1 MKAKVPVD
9 IALDMEEDLPLNK
22 GVENHLFRIVQE
34 AISNTLR
41 HAKATKMDIV
51 LQRRGDTVRLGIRD
65 NGIGF
70 DTLTQIKKQA
80 SYGMTNMEERVNE
93 LGGSLNIASAPGKG
107 TRIEIRVPLMAEGGQ
122 RYGGQAMIRVLL
134 VDDHEMVRI
143 GLAAVLGTE
152 AGIEVVG
159 EAGNGNEGLRLA
171 REYSPDVVLMDL
183 VMDGMDGI
191 ETTRRL
197 MEEMP
202 ECRVIVLTSFL
213 DDEKMYPVIEAG
225 AFSYL
230 LKTSRASEIAD
241 AIRAAARGQSV
252 LESQVASKMMNRFR
266 RPQQVAAQPHED
278 LTEREMEVLS

>member
-1 MKAKVPVD
+1 MAD
-9 IALDMEEDLPLNK
+9 
-22 GVENHLFRIVQE
+22 Q
-34 AISNTLR
+34 
-41 HAKATKMDIV
+41 
-51 LQRRGDTVRLGIRD
+51 
-65 NGIGF
+65 
-70 DTLTQIKKQA
+70 
-80 SYGMTNMEERVNE
+80 
-93 LGGSLNIASAPGKG
+93 SL
-107 TRIEIRVPLMAEGGQ
+107 V
-122 RYGGQAMIRVLL
+122 RVLL

-152 AGIEVVG
+152 EGIEVVG
-159 EAGNGNEGLRLA
+159 EAGNGMDGLRLA

-183 VMDGMDGI
+183 VMEGMDGI
-191 ETTRRL
+191 ETTRQI

-241 AIRAAARGQSV
+241 AIRAASRGQSV

-266 RPQQVAAQPHED
+266 RPPQANSQPHED
-278 LTEREMEVLS
+278 LTDREMEVLKLIALGKSNQEIADDLFIGIKTVKYHLTNLFGKLSVEDRTQAAIYAHRNGLAD

>member
-1 MKAKVPVD
+1 MW
-9 IALDMEEDLPLNK
+9 
-22 GVENHLFRIVQE
+22 
-34 AISNTLR
+34 
-41 HAKATKMDIV
+41 
-51 LQRRGDTVRLGIRD
+51 
-65 NGIGF
+65 
-70 DTLTQIKKQA
+70 
-80 SYGMTNMEERVNE
+80 
-93 LGGSLNIASAPGKG
+93 
-107 TRIEIRVPLMAEGGQ
+107 MANDS
-122 RYGGQAMIRVLL
+122 MVRVLL

-152 AGIEVVG
+152 EGIEVVG
-159 EAGNGNEGLRLA
+159 EAGNGLEGLRLA

-266 RPQQVAAQPHED
+266 RPPQVAAQPHED
-278 LTEREMEVLS
+278 LTDREMEVLKLIALGKSNQEIADDLFIGIKTVKYHLTNLFGKLGVEDRTQAAIYAHRNGLAD

>member
-1 MKAKVPVD
+1 
-9 IALDMEEDLPLNK
+9 
-22 GVENHLFRIVQE
+22 
-34 AISNTLR
+34 
-41 HAKATKMDIV
+41 
-51 LQRRGDTVRLGIRD
+51 
-65 NGIGF
+65 
-70 DTLTQIKKQA
+70 
-80 SYGMTNMEERVNE
+80 
-93 LGGSLNIASAPGKG
+93 
-107 TRIEIRVPLMAEGGQ
+107 MAEDS
-122 RYGGQAMIRVLL
+122 MIRVLL

-152 AGIEVVG
+152 DNIEVVG
-159 EAGNGNEGLRLA
+159 EAGNGLEGLRLA

-266 RPQQVAAQPHED
+266 RPPQSAALPHED
-278 LTEREMEVLS
+278 LTDREMEVLKLIALGKSNQEIADDLFIGIKTVKYHLTNLFGKLGVDDRTQAAIYAHRNGLAI